1 MLRFITLYSA
11 DTAARM
17 SAFLGALNNCAKT
30 AGFELCA
37 AVENARL
44 PEADGLILLVSAA
57 DSPDALDARLKAL
70 VDVYRNKAVSV
81 IRLHEGTAAKPI
93 AEPLSAIWLQHAACF
108 VYPHALALNNDA
120 DVSQET
126 VKHWLAG
133 FSKFTAAI
141 KMWRA
146 LEGVSIAAAAQE
158 SQRPQMAHINILTR
172 DLEASQAFYR
182 EIFGARYC
190 YNLGPR
196 KVVMELNG
204 FDFFIEH
211 NSDFSYPQG
220 YHIGIRALPED
231 VRRIADKVA
240 ADDTITLVKGN
251 GPSPGYHQGPDN
263 VRTAVYF
270 EDPDGLVVEVY
281 STEIEMLETNRR
293 LLLDRL

>member
-11 DTAARM
+11 DTAAPM
-17 SAFLGALNNCAKT
+17 SAFLASLNSCAKT
-30 AGFELCA
+30 AGFELCT
-37 AVENARL
+37 AVEGARL

-70 VDVYRNKAVSV
+70 ADVYRNKAVSV
-81 IRLHEGTAAKPI
+81 IRLHEGKAAHPF
-93 AEPLSAIWLQHAACF
+93 AEPLNATLLQDAACF
-108 VYPHALALNNDA
+108 IYPHGLALNGA
-120 DVSQET
+120 DGSLET

-141 KMWRA
+141 KMWRS
-146 LEGVSIAAAAQE
+146 LEGVSIAAAAQQ
-158 SQRPQMAHINILTR
+158 SQRPQLAHINILTR

-190 YNLGPR
+190 YNLGPH

-204 FDFFIEH
+204 FDFFIER
-211 NSDFSYPQG
+211 NANFTYPAG

-251 GPSPGYHQGPDN
+251 GPAPGYHHGPDN

-281 STEIEMLETNRR
+281 STEIEMIETNRR